1 MAITL
6 AQAETQLSEALAA
19 LSKARASASYSVA
32 DRSSTRQQL
41 GELQSDVRLWE
52 RKVRELT
59 ALQNSAPNPSFMRP
73 KWT

>member
-6 AQAETQLSEALAA
+6 AQAETHLSEALAA
-19 LSKARASASYSVA
+19 LSKARTAAAYSVA
-32 DRSSTRQQL
+32 DRSSTRQAL
-41 GELQSDVRLWE
+41 DELQKDVRQWE

-59 ALQNSAPNPSFMRP
+59 NAAAGVTNPAFSIP

>member
-19 LSKARASASYSVA
+19 LSKARESAAYSIA
-32 DRSSTRQQL
+32 DRSSTRQAL
-41 GELQSDVRLWE
+41 EVLQKDVRLWE

-59 ALQNSAPNPSFMRP
+59 ALQNSAPNPGYMRP